1 MKKKK
6 RDWDEEIG
14 EDIDQEE
21 FREQLVE
28 DDAISDAEE
37 GFMQGYEEEW
47 ILAII

>member
-6 RDWDEEIG
+6 QYWKEENLE
-14 EDIDQEE
+14 EDIYQEE

-37 GFMQGYEEEW
+37 GFMQGYEEE
-47 ILAII
+47 